1 MIGPDART
9 HRYAPPE
16 PLCRPGSR
24 RRRPARLAGLVATAV
39 AVALSVPGAA
49 AFAQEATFAMP
60 SRDVGAPSY
69 DPIRG
74 TKLNGMTS
82 LVFDRLV
89 IQDADQSFHGQLA
102 TAWSSAEDGMSWE
115 FTLRE
120 GVTFHDGTPFDA
132 DTIVWWVPQFVGTEN
147 AFMTAA
153 IERVEVV
160 DPLTVRFVMRNPD
173 PNLLS
178 NLSSIFMGV
187 PSPTAY
193 DRLGDDFGV
202 TETVGSGPYRIE
214 SFTIGQET
222 VFVANEDY
230 AWASDLSTNQGPPK
244 IKTLTAREISEDSTA
259 FLELKTGGV
268 DLLMSVPTDFLPR
281 LEGEDSANVVTLPG
295 AELFYMPMNVTVAP
309 FDDILVREATAFAI
323 HQQEILDNL
332 FGGVGEVGDNFLVS
346 SLLEADVD
354 PALEIAYDPERS
366 ARLFDEAGWAM
377 GEDGVREK
385 DGKRLEVALWTENGT
400 EFKRVTEVVQAQL
413 KAVGMAA
420 EITVFDSASIN
431 DMYRTGTDHQLAVR
445 SYSWANADIL
455 DWFFSGERLGYPNV
469 SMFEDAKAD
478 ELNAVAMTGS
488 RTWEERVDNFRAYH
502 EYVLSQFPF
511 APIYQPVLSFAY
523 DNEGLTVPES
533 INGTRLQSQSIVDME
548 VM

>member
-1 MIGPDART
+1 MT
-9 HRYAPPE
+9 
-16 PLCRPGSR
+16 
-24 RRRPARLAGLVATAV
+24 RPALRRLTRPLAGSASLRADRTPPGTALAV
-39 AVALSVPGAA
+39 VLAVVLAPSVAL
-49 AFAQEATFAMP
+49 AQEATFAMP

-74 TKLNGMTS
+74 TKLNGLTS

-102 TAWSSAEDGMSWE
+102 TEWSSSEDGMSWE
-115 FTLRE
+115 FKLRPD
-120 GVTFHDGTPFDA
+120 VRFHDGEPFDA
-132 DTIVWWVPQFVGTEN
+132 ETIAWWVSKFAGTEN

-153 IERVEVV
+153 IESVEVV
-160 DPLTVRFVMRNPD
+160 DDLTVRFVMKNPD

-187 PSPTAY
+187 PSPAAY

-202 TETVGSGPYRIE
+202 TETIGSGPFRVE

-230 AWASDLSTNQGPPK
+230 AWASDLSENQGPPH

-259 FLELKTGGV
+259 YLELKTGGV

-281 LEGEDSANVVTLPG
+281 LEAEGEASVVTLPG

-323 HQQEILDNL
+323 DQQEILDNL
-332 FGGVGEVGDNFLVS
+332 FGGIGEVGNNFLVS
-346 SLLEADVD
+346 SLLESEVD
-354 PALEIAYDPERS
+354 PSLNIAHDPERS
-366 ARLFDEAGWAM
+366 NRLFEEAGWTM
-377 GEDGVREK
+377 GEGDVREK
-385 DGKRLEVALWTENGT
+385 DGVRLEVALWTENGT

-420 EITVFDSASIN
+420 EITVFDAASIN
-431 DMYRTGTDHQLAVR
+431 DMYRSGTDHQLAVR

-469 SMFEDAKAD
+469 SMFKDAEAD
-478 ELNAVAMTGS
+478 ALNEVAMTGS
-488 RTWEERVDNFRAYH
+488 ATWEERVENFTAYH
-502 EYVLSQFPF
+502 EYVLSRFLF
-511 APIYQPVLSFAY
+511 APIYQPVQSFAY
-523 DNEGLTVPES
+523 DGEGLKVPGTV
-533 INGTRLQSQSIVDME
+533 NGTRLQSQSIVDME
-548 VM
+548 VL